1 MKDLISLRPS
11 FGLLVSPCMTNH
23 ALRSSQVLV
32 IRLRDSMIKM
42 GEELSRAVK
51 AEAQQRENSQYY
63 QQRLEELKAEMQEL
77 AQREE
82 EASRRCMELVSPCP
96 GGLLCVRAFRLE
108 QKLPFR
114 G

>member
-11 FGLLVSPCMTNH
+11 FRRLVSPSETNH
-23 ALRSSQVLV
+23 ALCPSQVLV

-77 AQREE
+77 VQREE
-82 EASRRCMELVSPCP
+82 EASRRCMEMVRPGP
-96 GGLLCVRAFRLE
+96 GGLLCNGAFGLE
-108 QKLPFR
+108 
-114 G
+114 